1 MFIPKEHP
9 DIPLIIVD
17 NFLPTQYCKNLM
29 EDIKKLKPLYST
41 SHWVEGPQT
50 GLNQNCTGED
60 LWLPFGEEEDIKN
73 EQIGESIA
81 NLWNYLFHFGLLDFI
96 DNSKHPELNLYSK
109 FKYNFAYH
117 IINYPNSGYYNWHK
131 DSILEG
137 MTWRGYDVC
146 KDTTYTFALTLI
158 DDESNIV
165 SGGRQLFMKDGNIFE
180 LESKNN
186 QLVIFPS
193 SVYHSLTEIEYKD
206 DLPWE
211 SRRFNLQAWLCHL

>member
-1 MFIPKEHP
+1 MFIPKEHS

-17 NFLPTQYCKNLM
+17 NFLPTKYCRSLI
-29 EDIKKLKPLYST
+29 EDVKKLKPFYGP
-41 SHWVEGPQT
+41 SHWT
-50 GLNQNCTGED
+50 DGLQSDHNCTGED
-60 LWLPFGEEEDIKN
+60 VWLPFAEVEDEKN
-73 EQIGESIA
+73 EHIGESIV
-81 NLWNYLFHFGLLDFI
+81 NLWNYFFHSGLTNFI
-96 DNSKHPELNLYSK
+96 DNSKHPELNIYSN

-117 IINYPNSGYYNWHK
+117 IINYPESSYYNWHK

-158 DDESNIV
+158 DDESNII
-165 SGGRQLFMKDGNIFE
+165 SGGTQLFMKDGNIFE

-186 QLVIFPS
+186 QLVVFPS
-193 SVYHSLTEIEYKD
+193 SVYHSLTEISYKD